1 MDLPSVLDKKLLS
14 LYRTILTGQIIL
26 KMLLDH
32 LSAKVKALRLTLE
45 LAESGYGIFL
55 WGLFLEVVREI
66 YDIHG

>member
-1 MDLPSVLDKKLLS
+1 
-14 LYRTILTGQIIL
+14 LTGQIIL